1 MSFVAVLRKRGCGGV
16 LSPGGQRRVCANDL
30 HGIQH
35 GDFYRSTSVL
45 TRVHAHMLAR
55 ANQNIAHTQ
64 VSACDST
71 HTQMEAL
78 S

>member
-1 MSFVAVLRKRGCGGV
+1 MSFVAVLRKGGKGY
-16 LSPGGQRRVCANDL
+16 SRRVVNVEFVLMIYTESSTAV
-30 HGIQH
+30 
-35 GDFYRSTSVL
+35 FYRSTSVL

-64 VSACDST
+64 VSARDST